1 MATMHVVSAIMF
13 FPRGGSAGVTRAFA
27 RGLRLRGVEVRLLAG
42 SRSDLGPHGDA
53 RDYYGSDV
61 LPVSFDAALAS
72 GDPLGYEGPVGTA
85 PLHPSYEQRDDA
97 PDRVF
102 ATLDDADFER
112 QVRAWALALKAAG
125 AAEADVLHL
134 HHLTPLH
141 EAAARVAPEVPILTH
156 LHGTELLMLEQI
168 EAGPPEGWT
177 HAETWAR
184 RLRDWAAASAG
195 LLVAPGGRRRAADL
209 LGLQDRQMVEL
220 PNGVDTDQFRR
231 RHVDRR
237 TVWRRELVTEP
248 RGWAAGQREGSVRYG
263 EAEMER
269 LLRGVVL
276 VYVGRFTAVKRLPL
290 LIEAFGAARERAG
303 APASLVLIGGHPGE
317 WEGEH
322 PAAAIAR
329 LHAED
334 VFLAGWHSHAELP
347 KLLSA
352 ADAVVTAARREQ
364 FGQLLVEGMACE
376 LPAIAPAELGPLTI
390 IDDGD
395 TGWLCDPDDPAAL
408 SRALEAVIRD
418 PREAHRRGVTA
429 RRAVRERY
437 SRRAADDA
445 LLSALLEVAG
455 AASGQAAAA

>member
-1 MATMHVVSAIMF
+1 MHVVSAIMF

-27 RGLRLRGVEVRLLAG
+27 RGLRRRGVEVTLLAG
-42 SRSDLGPHGDA
+42 SRSDLGDHGDA
-53 RDYYGSDV
+53 RHYYGADV

-72 GDPLGYEGPVGTA
+72 GDPLGYEGHVGTA
-85 PLHPSYEQRDDA
+85 PMHPSYEQRDDA

-102 ATLDDADFER
+102 ATLDDAAFER
-112 QVRAWALALKAAG
+112 QVRAWALALEAAG
-125 AAEADVLHL
+125 AAGADVLHL

-141 EAAARVAPEVPILTH
+141 EAAARVAPGVPILTH

-168 EAGPPEGWT
+168 AAGPPEGWT
-177 HAETWAR
+177 YADAWASR
-184 RLRDWAAASAG
+184 MRDWAAASAG
-195 LLVAPGGRRRAADL
+195 LLVAPGGRRRAAEV
-209 LGLQDRQMVEL
+209 LGLEAREMVEL
-220 PNGVDTDQFRR
+220 PNGVDTDEFHRR
-231 RHVDRR
+231 PVERR
-237 TVWRRELVTEP
+237 AVWGRTLVGDP
-248 RGWAAGQREGSVRYG
+248 RGWAAGQGEGSVRYG
-263 EAEMER
+263 EAQLER

-290 LIEAFGAARERAG
+290 LIEAFAAARERAG
-303 APASLVLIGGHPGE
+303 EPASLVIIGGHPGE

-347 KLLSA
+347 ELLSA

-390 IDDGD
+390 IDDGE

-408 SRALEAVIRD
+408 SRALEAVIRN
-418 PREAHRRGVTA
+418 PREARRRGATA
-429 RRAVRERY
+429 RRVVRERY

-445 LLSALLEVAG
+445 LLAALLDVAG
-455 AASGQAAAA
+455 TGSGRAAAA